1 VAIEA
6 VESLQSEVKK
16 IDPARSLTA
25 TEQSK
30 LSHVKNVVELHNET
44 TRGHQCH
51 VFDGVFDATWCM
63 FTVGTIERILMW
75 IQTCCECPIRRARN
89 EIRQASPGATRAVE
103 GDALRLGPNDSSC
116 ALSSCYA
123 QMQPSANM
131 RTWEGYSLV
140 SLP

>member
-51 VFDGVFDATWCM
+51 VFDGVFDVVHVHGWHNREDTH
-63 FTVGTIERILMW
+63 VDSDLLRV
-75 IQTCCECPIRRARN
+75 PH
-89 EIRQASPGATRAVE
+89 SPR
-103 GDALRLGPNDSSC
+103 S
-116 ALSSCYA
+116 
-123 QMQPSANM
+123 Q
-131 RTWEGYSLV
+131 
-140 SLP
+140 